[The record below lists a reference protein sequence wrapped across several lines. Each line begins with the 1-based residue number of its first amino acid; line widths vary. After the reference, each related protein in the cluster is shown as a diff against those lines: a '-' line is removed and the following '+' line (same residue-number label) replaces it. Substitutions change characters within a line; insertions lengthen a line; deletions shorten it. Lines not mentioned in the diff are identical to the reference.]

1 MKKKNILI
9 TGATGSLGKA
19 YIENSIKKKK
29 FSHFFCISRDEA
41 KQFYFQ
47 EHLKNKFGEKIL
59 QKFTFKLIDISKD
72 YEYLCD
78 IVKLNKINFILNTAA
93 QKQILS
99 AEYNPEQVVRN
110 NIIGTYN
117 MAKLAN
123 ENEIEKFIH
132 LSTDKSVDPIN
143 IYGCSK
149 FIADKIILNTF
160 KNSKTKFS
168 ILRYGNV
175 LGSKGSI
182 LPYFLSQ
189 IQSNKKLIVTHKH
202 ATRFCITLDQACEF
216 VSNIFKISDG
226 GEIFIP
232 KIKSIRILDLA
243 KILSSNIGFSK
254 LRINEKLHEKLI
266 STNENNLNVFNSKS
280 FYILTNNT
288 SYKNLKKIKLF
299 DYDSSQAD
307 LIKPNKLR
315 QVIKSCKIEH

>member
-1 MKKKNILI
+1 
-9 TGATGSLGKA
+9 
-19 YIENSIKKKK
+19 
-29 FSHFFCISRDEA
+29 
-41 KQFYFQ
+41 
-47 EHLKNKFGEKIL
+47 
-59 QKFTFKLIDISKD
+59 
-72 YEYLCD
+72 
-78 IVKLNKINFILNTAA
+78 
-93 QKQILS
+93 
-99 AEYNPEQVVRN
+99 
-110 NIIGTYN
+110 